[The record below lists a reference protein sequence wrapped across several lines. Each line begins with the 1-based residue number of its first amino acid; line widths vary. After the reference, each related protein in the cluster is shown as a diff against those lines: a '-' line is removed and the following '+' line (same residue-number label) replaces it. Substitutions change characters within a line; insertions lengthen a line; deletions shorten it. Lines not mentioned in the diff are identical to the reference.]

1 MVVGFSGKL
10 VGWLQSGGLY
20 PGVPTKFIECLPIQ
34 SSMRRSDV
42 VALMLHL
49 GDVIEGVTGSKEAL
63 AFSKAT
69 VDGLELSEDRCTVTH
84 EEFAVGEHKGHVTK
98 GCR

>member
-1 MVVGFSGKL
+1 VGFSGKL
-10 VGWLQSGGLY
+10 VGWLQSGGLF
-20 PGVPTKFIECLPIQ
+20 PGVQTKFIECLPIQ

-63 AFSKAT
+63 AFSTGT
-69 VDGLELSEDRCTVTH
+69 VDGLDLSEDRCTVSYA
-84 EEFAVGEHKGHVTK
+84 EDAPGEHKGHVVK
-98 GCR
+98 GCK